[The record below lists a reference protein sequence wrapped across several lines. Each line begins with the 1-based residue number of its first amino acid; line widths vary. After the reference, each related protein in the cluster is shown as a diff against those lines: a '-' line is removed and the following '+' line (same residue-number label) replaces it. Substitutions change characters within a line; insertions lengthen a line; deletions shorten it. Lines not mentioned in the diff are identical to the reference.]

1 MIQEIIN
8 NISVNIYEIVGIDII
23 NLKGYLYNSA
33 KNTHNKIIIKSTFQ
47 EQKLSFIA
55 SFSVGSILTPFKKF

>member
-55 SFSVGSILTPFKKF
+55 SFNARS